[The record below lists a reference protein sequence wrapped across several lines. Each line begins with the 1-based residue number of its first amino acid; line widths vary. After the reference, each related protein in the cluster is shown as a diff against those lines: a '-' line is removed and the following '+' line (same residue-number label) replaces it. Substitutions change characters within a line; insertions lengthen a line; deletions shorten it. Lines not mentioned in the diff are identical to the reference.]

1 MTPEELEKLKETIQF
16 THEAALKEMKH
27 WHGSWDAIRELIK
40 VCEENEAESQFERSQ
55 NKQ

>member
-40 VCEENEAESQFERSQ
+40 VCEKNEAESQFERSQ